1 MTVIYTGRNL
11 TIEVDAVAYSAQ
23 TSSTTVNAQNSAT
36 VYQTLTGPKSIMDPT
51 SWELQIAGFQDWDE
65 ASSFCDAM
73 VAAATAGDPIP
84 FELALSTGAT
94 VTGDI
99 IPAFPPFGG
108 AADSA
113 LEFDMTFTVDGTP
126 TYTPAP

>member
-1 MTVIYTGRNL
+1 MTIIYTGRNL
-11 TIEVDAVAYSAQ
+11 TIEVDGVGYSAQ
-23 TSSTTVNAQNSAT
+23 TSSTQVNAQNSAT
-36 VYQTLTGPKSIMDPT
+36 VYQVLTGPKAVQDPT

-65 ASSFCDAM
+65 ASSFCEAM
-73 VAAATAGDPIP
+73 VTAATTGDPIP

-113 LEFDMTFTVDGTP
+113 LEFDLTFTIDGTP